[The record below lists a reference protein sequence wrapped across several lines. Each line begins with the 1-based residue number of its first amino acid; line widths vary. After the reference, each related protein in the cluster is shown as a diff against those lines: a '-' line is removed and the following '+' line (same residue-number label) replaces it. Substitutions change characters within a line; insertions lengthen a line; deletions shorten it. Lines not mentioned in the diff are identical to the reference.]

1 MDVEFWQML
10 FLHLLSDHMVFI
22 LDFVNVVYH
31 IDWFVDV
38 KPSLDPWS
46 KSHLIMVYD
55 AFNVLSNSIC

>member
-1 MDVEFWQML
+1 MI
-10 FLHLLSDHMVFI
+10 FI

-31 IDWFVDV
+31 IDRFVDV
-38 KPSLDPWS
+38 KLSLDPWS